1 MTINDLTAREAAL
14 FLLFANEQAN
24 SPFMDAVKAAS
35 SEDDQAFGGLCSN
48 LVQKGLLKIM
58 SDDDEMG
65 CHTGDMLFA
74 FTGAGYDLAEAQGIW
89 VDRN

>member
-48 LVQKGLLKIM
+48 LVQKGLLTIDA
-58 SDDDEMG
+58 DDDRDG
-65 CHTGDMLFA
+65 CGYGDSLFY
-74 FTGAGYDLAEAQGIW
+74 FTGAGFDLAEAQGIW